1 MMSDFPQQPGKEA
14 KQQQQQQQQQ
24 QKTQQWRS
32 VFRVFKNLLST
43 VLLEDY
49 FLKLRVKYICSNK
62 T

>member
-14 KQQQQQQQQQ
+14 KQQQQQQQQQQ

-49 FLKLRVKYICSNK
+49 FLKLRVK
-62 T
+62 